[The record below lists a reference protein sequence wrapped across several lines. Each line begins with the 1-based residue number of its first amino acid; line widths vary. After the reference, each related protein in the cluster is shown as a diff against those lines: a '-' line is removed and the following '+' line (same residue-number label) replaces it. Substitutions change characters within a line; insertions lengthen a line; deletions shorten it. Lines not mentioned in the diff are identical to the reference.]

1 MNILQLIKYLWE
13 ETLILIG
20 IRYRAY
26 RIILL
31 GRYGSGRSSLLHSLK
46 SNSFQDISHRD
57 TLYPMIHHIIW
68 KRQNLTIQF
77 DIFEMSDQEV
87 AFRLIPDYFP
97 SSDGVIFMID
107 SAKTKN
113 SDSAIDSNDF
123 VLEKKEL
130 GILMNDSYLMNKP
143 ILVLGNKLDLE
154 SSLSENVLKSYIG
167 LNKEEKRLRLFMCS
181 IKKSIGV
188 IDAMDWL
195 HGFFTR

>member
-1 MNILQLIKYLWE
+1 
-13 ETLILIG
+13 
-20 IRYRAY
+20 
-26 RIILL
+26 
-31 GRYGSGRSSLLHSLK
+31 
-46 SNSFQDISHRD
+46 
-57 TLYPMIHHIIW
+57 MIHHIIW

-97 SSDGVIFMID
+97 SSDGVIFMVD

-195 HGFFTR
+195 HGFFTRS